1 MKIGLTVLYS
11 NYPSAVLR
19 SSEYASVLILCFHS

>member
-11 NYPSAVLR
+11 NYPLAVLQ
-19 SSEYASVLILCFHS
+19 SSEYACVLILCFHC